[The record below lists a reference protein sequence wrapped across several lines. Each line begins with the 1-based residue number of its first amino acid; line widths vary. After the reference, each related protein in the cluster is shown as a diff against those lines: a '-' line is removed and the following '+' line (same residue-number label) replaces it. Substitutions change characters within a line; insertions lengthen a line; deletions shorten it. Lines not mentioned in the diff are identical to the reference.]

1 MNHDFTC
8 YIERYMLN
16 LFPFVISL
24 VGSGYALAKSEQK
37 IKDIATIWFLTYSI
51 FLIVYMIVQW
61 IGWVK

>member
-1 MNHDFTC
+1 MA
-8 YIERYMLN
+8 YMLN

-51 FLIVYMIVQW
+51 FLIVYMIAQW